1 MTRWIGTVVRTAQE
15 DEREQ
20 GAYCSFLSLDHH
32 FCQPDLRLY
41 SFLSLLSEVT
51 GNEVCLKISSS
62 FISLVHI
69 LGEVALILFTRGA
82 APSFLELNPVDV

>member
-1 MTRWIGTVVRTAQE
+1 MVRTAQE

-20 GAYCSFLSLDHH
+20 GTYCSFLSLDHH

-62 FISLVHI
+62 FISLVQI
-69 LGEVALILFTRGA
+69 LGEVALILFIKEEQHHH
-82 APSFLELNPVDV
+82 FWN

>member
-1 MTRWIGTVVRTAQE
+1 
-15 DEREQ
+15 
-20 GAYCSFLSLDHH
+20 
-32 FCQPDLRLY
+32 
-41 SFLSLLSEVT
+41 LLSEVT